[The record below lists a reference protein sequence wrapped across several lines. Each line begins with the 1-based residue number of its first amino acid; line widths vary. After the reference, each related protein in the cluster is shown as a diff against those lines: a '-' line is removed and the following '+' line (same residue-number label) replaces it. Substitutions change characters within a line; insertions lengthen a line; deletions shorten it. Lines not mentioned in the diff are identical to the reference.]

1 MAIATRSVRIESNR
15 TGSNRTCIPRKFV
28 DNFDRVEETIASLR
42 REPTGSLTI
51 AAPVMFGMHV
61 PAPAI
66 DAFKTRHPATVPK
79 VTIVDRHVDLVSEG
93 STHPG

>member
-1 MAIATRSVRIESNR
+1 
-15 TGSNRTCIPRKFV
+15 
-28 DNFDRVEETIASLR
+28 
-42 REPTGSLTI
+42 
-51 AAPVMFGMHV
+51 MFGMHV